1 MEKQRKNFLHL
12 LSHILLIIF
21 LVGEIV
27 SFFIFYNKVG
37 NETIRN
43 IGYGLWIVSAF
54 LGWLPILE
62 LRKRGGV
69 PAKQSFVKTTK
80 LVDTGIYSIC
90 RHPQFLGG
98 ILIGFSLFLVAQHW
112 IVLIFGILVMIIF
125 YLGVLEGDKSALEKF
140 GQEYQQYKGR
150 VPRLNF
156 VVGIIRPLKNKK

>member
-1 MEKQRKNFLHL
+1 MEKQKKNYLHF

-21 LVGEIV
+21 LVGEIA
-27 SFFIFYNKVG
+27 SFFIFYNKAG
-37 NETIRN
+37 NEIIRN

-62 LRKRGGV
+62 LRRRGGI

-98 ILIGFSLFLVAQHW
+98 ILIGLSLFLIAQHW
-112 IVLIFGILVMIIF
+112 VVLIFGILVMIIF
-125 YLGVLEGDKSALEKF
+125 YLGVVEGDRSALEKF
-140 GQEYQQYKGR
+140 GQEYQQYKER

-156 VVGIIRPLKNKK
+156 VVGIIRLLRKKK